1 VIRLIVNADDFGA
14 SPGVNQAIV
23 RAFRDGVLTSCSLM
37 VGEDAFPEAVR
48 MAKEAS
54 GLGVGLHLVAVMG
67 KSVLPSREI
76 PSLVDPEGHFS
87 SDPVKAGL
95 NYFFSTK
102 ARKELAREMRAQ
114 FERFLASGLRPSHVD
129 SHLHLHFHPVMFDLA
144 VGFCN
149 EFGIR
154 CMRIPEDDPGLLARW
169 EGKHADRQQAAARFF
184 RLFTR
189 RMKARLEREGIV
201 HTRKVFGHF
210 MTGRM
215 TKSYV
220 LHVLDHLSPGD
231 YEMYFHPEDTGEN
244 IASTHSRI
252 QRRLELEILLDSGLK
267 ERIRERDIQLI
278 HYGQLNRVS

>member
-14 SPGVNQAIV
+14 SPGVNQAVV

-48 MAKEAS
+48 MAKGAG

-67 KSVLPSREI
+67 KSVLPPREI
-76 PSLVDPEGHFS
+76 PSLVDREGRFS

-95 NYFFSTK
+95 NYFFLTK
-102 ARKELAREMRAQ
+102 ARKDLAREMRAQ

-144 VGFCN
+144 VGFCK

-154 CMRIPEDDPGLLARW
+154 SMRVPEDDPGLLARW
-169 EGKHADRQQAAARFF
+169 EGKHADQEQAAARFL
-184 RLFTR
+184 RLFSR

-201 HTRKVFGHF
+201 HTRRVFGHF

-215 TKSYV
+215 NKSYL

-231 YEMYFHPEDTGEN
+231 YEIYFHPEDAGEN
-244 IASTHSRI
+244 IAYTHSRI

-267 ERIRERDIQLI
+267 ERIRERGIQLI
-278 HYGQLNRVS
+278 HYGQLSQGS